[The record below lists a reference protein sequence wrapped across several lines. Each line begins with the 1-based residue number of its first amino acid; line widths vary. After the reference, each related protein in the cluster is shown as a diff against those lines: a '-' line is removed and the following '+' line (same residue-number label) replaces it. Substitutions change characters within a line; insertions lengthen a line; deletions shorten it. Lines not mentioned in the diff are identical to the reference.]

1 MRGDAECCPPRFAK
15 EELAIDEKELE
26 AITSKFRALSSKIR
40 VKILLLLKKY
50 GKLCVC
56 EIEQA
61 LGLKQPRVSYHL
73 QVFLK
78 AGLVSRRIEGANSYY
93 HLKWEEVDGLF
104 GLVGI
109 RQCVLKAHEEV
120 E

>member
-15 EELAIDEKELE
+15 DELAIDEKELE

-50 GKLCVC
+50 GELCVC

-73 QVFLK
+73 QMLLE

-93 HLKWEEVDGLF
+93 RLKWGEVDELF
-104 GLVGI
+104 ELVGI